1 MASRPTLATGALL
14 GRYRLVEQIGSGGMG
29 VVFKGED
36 LSLGRFV
43 ALKLLSPELARDPRA
58 IERFR
63 LEARSSSALEHPNIC
78 TIHEIGEHEGQT
90 FIAMEYLD
98 GQPLRSLIDRGPLP
112 MDVLLDLAT
121 QIADAL
127 DAAHNHGVLHR
138 DIKPGNIF
146 VTRRSQ
152 AKVLDF
158 GLAKVFPTAAISIL
172 QAPGAT
178 VTLDQITS
186 SGSTVGT
193 VCYMSPEQALGRE
206 LDSRSDLFSF
216 GIVLYEMATGTRPFT
231 GETSASVFDAI
242 LHKVPVAPV
251 RLNNNIPVELEKIIC
266 KALEKDR
273 ELRYQSAS
281 EIRADLKR
289 LKRDTDSRTSAV
301 AEELAVSTK
310 RLNWL
315 WPALGGGLL
324 FVLVVAG
331 LVLLESPVRLPS
343 VTGVT
348 QITHDGLAF
357 KQNIVTDGTRLYFS
371 AVKDENLVIA
381 EAAVGAGETAILNT
395 SSLSPYVV
403 DISSDGAEI
412 LAISHMG
419 TDLAGWFWSVP
430 LPTGTPRQLDNITG
444 KNGAWSRDGQW
455 LVYVRGSDVYLAR
468 GDGSE
473 SRKLVSVAG
482 QTQSPAF
489 SPDAERIRF
498 TIRDISANAMSL
510 WEVKRDG
517 TDLHRLFPSWGESQ
531 ACCGK
536 WSHDGRYYVFRVG
549 VGDIWASKE
558 STGLLEHGKQTPFQL
573 TTGPLAYSSPTPSPD
588 GKRIYVVGE
597 QPRGELM
604 KYDSRLK
611 QFVRFLGG
619 ISAGELDYSPD
630 GVWVTYVSYPDLV
643 LWRSRVDGTER
654 LQLTFPPMRAA
665 LPRWSPNGNE
675 IAFTGIQ
682 KGKTS
687 KIFVVP
693 IRGGVP
699 RELLSESLGEVDAT
713 WSPDGKRI
721 AFGRIE
727 SISDVVTPS
736 IEVVD
741 VQSGQSSPVPNSKG
755 LFSPHWSPDG
765 RFMAAL
771 STDSKTLMLFD
782 WQIGKWSEWLKEP
795 YPVLFPRWAV
805 DSKSIV
811 FDAVY
816 PDPSFRRIRIG
827 ETESEL
833 FVGTKDLKIF
843 RGMWGAWTGLAPDGS
858 PLLVRDISTEE
869 IYALELQNPL

>member
-43 ALKLLSPELARDPRA
+43 ALKLLSPELARDPHA

-112 MDVLLDLAT
+112 MDILLDLAT

-127 DAAHNHGVLHR
+127 DAAHSHGVLHR

-158 GLAKVFPTAAISIL
+158 GLAKVFRAAVPS
-172 QAPGAT
+172 QVPGAT
-178 VTLDQITS
+178 ITLDQITS

-206 LDSRSDLFSF
+206 LDNRSDLFSF

-242 LHKVPVAPV
+242 LHKAPVAPV
-251 RLNNNIPVELEKIIC
+251 RLNNNVPVELEKIIC

-301 AEELAVSTK
+301 AEELPRSTTH
-310 RLNWL
+310 RRWL
-315 WPALGGGLL
+315 RSALGGALL
-324 FVLVVAG
+324 FALVVAG
-331 LVLLESPVRLPS
+331 VVLLESPTRLPT

-348 QITHDGLAF
+348 QVTHDGLAF

-371 AVKDENLVIA
+371 AVKGEYLVIA

-395 SSLSPYVV
+395 GPLALYAV
-403 DISSDGAEI
+403 DISSDGSEI

-430 LPTGTPRQLDNITG
+430 LPTGTPRQLGNITG

-468 GDGSE
+468 HDGSD
-473 SRKLVSVAG
+473 SRKLVTVAG

-489 SPDAERIRF
+489 SVDGDRIRF
-498 TIRDISANAMSL
+498 TVRDVSANASSL
-510 WEVKRDG
+510 WEVKRNG
-517 TDLHRLFPSWGESQ
+517 SGLHRLFPEWGESQ
-531 ACCGK
+531 ACCGR
-536 WSHDGRYYVFRVG
+536 WSHDGRYYVFKVG
-549 VGDIWASKE
+549 GGDIWASRE
-558 STGLLEHGKQTPFQL
+558 IAGPLTHGKPTPFQL
-573 TTGPLAYSSPTPSPD
+573 TTGPLAYSAPAPSPD
-588 GKRIYVVGE
+588 GKRVYVVGE
-597 QPRGELM
+597 QPRGELL
-604 KYDSRLK
+604 KYDPRLK
-611 QFVRFLGG
+611 EFSRFLGG
-619 ISAGELDYSPD
+619 ISAGELDFSHD
-630 GVWVTYVSYPDLV
+630 GAWVTYVSYPDLT
-643 LWRSRVDGTER
+643 LWRSRMDGSER

-665 LPRWSPNGNE
+665 LPRWSPSGSE

-687 KIFVVP
+687 KIFVVSP
-693 IRGGVP
+693 QGGVP
-699 RELLSESLGEVDAT
+699 RELLSENLGEVDAT
-713 WSPDGKRI
+713 WSSDGKRV

-741 VQSGQSSPVPNSKG
+741 VETGQSSPVPNSKG
-755 LFSPHWSPDG
+755 FFSPHWSPDG
-765 RFMAAL
+765 HFLVAL
-771 STDSKTLMLFD
+771 STDSRTLMLYD
-782 WQIGKWSEWLKEP
+782 WETGKWSEWLKEP
-795 YPVLFPRWAV
+795 YQISFPRWAA

-811 FDAVY
+811 FDALY

-827 ETESEL
+827 ETKSEL
-833 FVGTKDLKIF
+833 FVETKDLKIF
-843 RGMWGAWTGLAPDGS
+843 RGLWGAWTGIAPDGN
-858 PLLVRDISTEE
+858 PLLVRDISSEE